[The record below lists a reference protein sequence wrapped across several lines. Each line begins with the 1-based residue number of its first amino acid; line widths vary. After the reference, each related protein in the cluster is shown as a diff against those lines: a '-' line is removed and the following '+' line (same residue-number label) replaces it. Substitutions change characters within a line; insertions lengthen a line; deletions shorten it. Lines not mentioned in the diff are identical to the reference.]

1 MPKFNVR
8 SNIVNKSSLRVVQKS
23 TLKVLA
29 DTLTKSFGPNGV
41 NTAYRKEKDIARRIW
56 HSDDYKIGRRCR
68 YYV

>member
-8 SNIVNKSSLRVVQKS
+8 SNIVNKNSLRVVQKS

-41 NTAYRKEKDIARRIW
+41 NTAYRKEKDIARELAKENKY
-56 HSDDYKIGRRCR
+56 H
-68 YYV
+68 